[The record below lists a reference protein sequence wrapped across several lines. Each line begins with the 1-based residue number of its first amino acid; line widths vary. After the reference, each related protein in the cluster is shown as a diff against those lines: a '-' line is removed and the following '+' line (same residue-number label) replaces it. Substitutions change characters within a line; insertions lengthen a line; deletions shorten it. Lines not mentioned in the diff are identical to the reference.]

1 MPEQRCA
8 VGVCMCACVYKGP
21 HGVLQ
26 PGLGKRECLEIYLRI
41 SVQARMSFAVSKK
54 HLTDADKP
62 SGFYGRQ
69 SCLEFQVIPKG
80 LRTFSKNAHVRL
92 LEMKK

>member
-1 MPEQRCA
+1 VPEQRCA
-8 VGVCMCACVYKGP
+8 VGVCVCKGP

-26 PGLGKRECLEIYLRI
+26 PGLGKRECLKIYLRI
-41 SVQARMSFAVSKK
+41 SARARMSFAVSKK

-80 LRTFSKNAHVRL
+80 LRTFSKNAHVHL
-92 LEMKK
+92 LEMKNIK

>member
-1 MPEQRCA
+1 VRWLC
-8 VGVCMCACVYKGP
+8 VCIKVHMGF
-21 HGVLQ
+21 GS
-26 PGLGKRECLEIYLRI
+26 PGSGNANVLEIYLRI
-41 SVQARMSFAVSKK
+41 SARARMSFAVSKK

-92 LEMKK
+92 LEMKKIK